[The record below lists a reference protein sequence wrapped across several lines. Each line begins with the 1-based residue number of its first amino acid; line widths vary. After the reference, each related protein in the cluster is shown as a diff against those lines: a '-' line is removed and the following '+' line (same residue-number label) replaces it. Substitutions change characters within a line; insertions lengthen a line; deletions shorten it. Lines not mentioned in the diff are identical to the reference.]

1 MASPKRHAF
10 ILGATGAVG
19 QQLLRHLV
27 DSDKFSKIH
36 LPLRRELDLKSK
48 KIVSYPFEKFFKPWE
63 LDQNISDF
71 FYCFGSTLKQ
81 AGSLEAFR
89 DLELSIAHQALVVA
103 KQVQARRFYLVSAKG
118 VEPQSYYAYLRV
130 KSEVE
135 KVLKDHLFQAFYVYR
150 PSLILTPRREL
161 RVMELV
167 AQKILSPLRSPL
179 QNYLP
184 QSAPVSA
191 EQIARAMVFD
201 ALSGE
206 EGSFI
211 RENKQII
218 ELSKI

>member
-1 MASPKRHAF
+1 MASPKRHGF

-19 QQLLRHLV
+19 QQLLRQLI
-27 DSDKFSKIH
+27 DSDKFFKLH
-36 LPLRRELDLKSK
+36 LPVRSEIDQKSK
-48 KIVSYPFEKFFKPWE
+48 KIVTYPFEKFFRPWE
-63 LDQNISDF
+63 LDQNITDF

-81 AGSLEAFR
+81 AGSFEAFR

-103 KQVQARRFYLVSAKG
+103 KQVQARRFYLISAKG
-118 VEPQSYYAYLRV
+118 VDPQSFYGYLRV

-150 PSLILTPRREL
+150 PSLILAPRREL

-167 AQKILSPLRSPL
+167 AQRVLSPLRSPL

-191 EQIARAMVFD
+191 EQISRAIVFD

-218 ELSKI
+218 ELSKL

>member
-10 ILGATGAVG
+10 ILGGTGAVG
-19 QQLLRHLV
+19 QQLLRQLV

-36 LPLRRELDLKSK
+36 LPLRKELDFKSK
-48 KIVSYPFEKFFKPWE
+48 KIISYPFEKFFRPWE
-63 LDQNISDF
+63 LDQTITDF

-81 AGSLEAFR
+81 SGSLEAFK
-89 DLELSIAHQALVVA
+89 DLELSVAHQALVVA

-118 VEPQSYYAYLRV
+118 VDPQSYYGYLRV

-150 PSLILTPRREL
+150 PSLILTPRKEL
-161 RVMELV
+161 RMMELV
-167 AQKILSPLRSPL
+167 AQKVLSPIRSPL

-184 QSAPVSA
+184 KSAPVSA
-191 EQIARAMVFD
+191 EQIAKAMVLD
-201 ALSGE
+201 AISGD

-218 ELSKI
+218 ELAKL